1 MRLPAILNSPESRPD
16 LSRALEGLFTPKEIR
31 THLAR
36 IEREQNAYDAD
47 SDNEGV
53 DELDD
58 DDEFIRESPA
68 AAAERAR
75 QFATIKEL
83 LTAAELCTS

>member
-36 IEREQNAYDAD
+36 IEREQNTYDAD
-47 SDNEGV
+47 NDKEG
-53 DELDD
+53 
-58 DDEFIRESPA
+58 
-68 AAAERAR
+68 
-75 QFATIKEL
+75 
-83 LTAAELCTS
+83 